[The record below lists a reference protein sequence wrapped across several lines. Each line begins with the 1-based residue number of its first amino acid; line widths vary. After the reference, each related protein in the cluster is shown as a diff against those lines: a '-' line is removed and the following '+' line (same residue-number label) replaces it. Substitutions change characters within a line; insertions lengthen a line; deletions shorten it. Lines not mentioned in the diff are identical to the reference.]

1 MASEATDNKG
11 STLNLVDHDG
21 KSNSRKQG
29 KRQLNQKFKGNF
41 GKQNKNVQGEIEELG
56 NNVYFYGNYR
66 QADNFDVVTKR
77 IFGYIRK
84 TMEYGDNITG
94 TEDREKY

>member
-1 MASEATDNKG
+1 MASEATNNKG
-11 STLNLVDHDG
+11 NTLNSTDHDG
-21 KSNSRKQG
+21 KSNLRKQG
-29 KRQLNQKFKGNF
+29 RKQLNQKCKGNF

-56 NNVYFYGNYR
+56 NNVYFYGNHR

-84 TMEYGDNITG
+84 KHGIW
-94 TEDREKY
+94 